1 MSNYSMDDLKQ
12 LREETGARI
21 MDCKKALEETDGDLA
36 EAKEFIADK
45 YLSRAEKKQDRATKE
60 GYIASYVHNNGQ
72 VGALVEVQCETDFVA
87 RNEEFRTMARDLAMQ
102 VAAMNPADVEE
113 LLEQEFIKDPSMDI
127 ETYVKSIS
135 GKIGERMVVS
145 RISRL
150 EVGTE

>member
-21 MDCKKALEETDGDLA
+21 MDCKKALEETEGDLA

-60 GYIASYVHNNGQ
+60 GYIASYVHNNGK

-102 VAAMNPADVEE
+102 VAAMNPADIEE

-127 ETYVKSIS
+127 ETYVKSVS